1 MNTLL
6 THRPTTKNDFTF
18 EAATLRNG
26 LLITCAYQ
34 GIQVVRD
41 IITDAPPVNSII
53 NSLLLF
59 VLVYIWLVCRKQN
72 NTFAAAAVTHLVL
85 LPMFFYFWVTYNGID
100 GSVPYFIY
108 VYFTFII
115 FTLQGSLRFLVLAL
129 YSLTVTYLLIFSE
142 LFNVRTYDIHQ
153 PEEIL
158 SLSIDCFLSCV
169 LLSVFFVRVKK
180 RFESYRAQVKEKNI
194 VLQQVQQTID
204 NQNTVLHQQ
213 KEELETLNKNL
224 SQLVL
229 QRTQQVDEKNK
240 RLAEYAFINA
250 HVLRGPLSRVLGL
263 LNLMSLEQSAYNQQ
277 HVKEMQQTALEM
289 DLLIRK
295 INEVLH

>member
-1 MNTLL
+1 MKTHS
-6 THRPTTKNDFTF
+6 THRPSVKNDFTF

-34 GIQVVRD
+34 CIQVIRD
-41 IITDAPPVNSII
+41 IITDAPPINIII

-59 VLVYIWLVCRKQN
+59 VLTYIWLVCRKQT
-72 NTFAAAAVTHLVL
+72 NTFAAAAVTHLAI
-85 LPMFFYFWVTYNGID
+85 LPVFFFFWVNYNGKD
-100 GSVPYFIY
+100 GSVPYFIFL
-108 VYFTFII
+108 YFTFII
-115 FTLQGSLRFLVLAL
+115 FTLHGSLRFLVLSL
-129 YSLTVTYLLIFSE
+129 YGLMLTYLLAFE
-142 LFNVRTYDIHQ
+142 QLFNVYTYDVRQ
-153 PEEIL
+153 PEELLAL
-158 SLSIDCFLSCV
+158 SMDCFLSSV
-169 LLSVFFVRVKK
+169 LLSIFFVRVKK
-180 RFESYRAQVKEKNI
+180 RFENYRTQVKEKNAL
-194 VLQQVQQTID
+194 LQQVQHTID
-204 NQNTVLHQQ
+204 NQNIVLHQQ

-229 QRTQQVDEKNK
+229 HRTQQVDEKNR

-277 HVKEMQQTALEM
+277 HVKEMQKTAQEM
-289 DLLIRK
+289 DILIRK